1 MDEDNELDPVARLR
15 AADPAAGVEPRAGF
29 ADAVIAQATEPGAA
43 TATEAPVADLA
54 AARSRRGRIWRPLVA
69 VAATVAIFGGAGI
82 AIGQHSGGSVVAGA
96 APISL
101 HGGTSSGGAVTA
113 PGIESQGG
121 KVAAGSSAA
130 DRAFGYGFGR
140 NSFTASGLSTST
152 GTAAS
157 YAFDP
162 RSASDVRTVAALA
175 AALGLRQTPALKDGT
190 WTVGPQDG
198 TAPSLTVGLDGTLSF
213 SFYDTRYTASCSKT
227 DDGATPEPCTP
238 SRPLPST
245 DAAIAALRSLIANAG
260 RDADTFQFEANA
272 QEGALTQQ
280 AQAWPV
286 VDGQRIDQPWSIELT
301 ADGIVS
307 ASGFLA
313 PIVAVGDYP
322 VVSAQQAFE
331 RLSDPRFGAQ
341 QSGIPIALRTE
352 GGAAGSVAG
361 SGAAIDTAPPS
372 TAPSTEPPATPS
384 AGTPLSWPVNRVH
397 IVSARLGLASQWQPD
412 GGVLIV
418 PAYEFTDSD
427 GGTWSVIAVADSKL
441 NFSVG

>member
-1 MDEDNELDPVARLR
+1 LD
-15 AADPAAGVEPRAGF
+15 
-29 ADAVIAQATEPGAA
+29 
-43 TATEAPVADLA
+43 
-54 AARSRRGRIWRPLVA
+54 
-69 VAATVAIFGGAGI
+69 
-82 AIGQHSGGSVVAGA
+82 
-96 APISL
+96 
-101 HGGTSSGGAVTA
+101 
-113 PGIESQGG
+113 
-121 KVAAGSSAA
+121 
-130 DRAFGYGFGR
+130 
-140 NSFTASGLSTST
+140 
-152 GTAAS
+152 
-157 YAFDP
+157 
-162 RSASDVRTVAALA
+162 
-175 AALGLRQTPALKDGT
+175 
-190 WTVGPQDG
+190 
-198 TAPSLTVGLDGTLSF
+198 LTVGLDGTLSF
-213 SFYDTRYTASCSKT
+213 SFYDPRFTGSCSKT

-260 RDADTFQFEANA
+260 RDADTFQFEANT

-341 QSGIPIALRTE
+341 QSGIPIALRTQ

-361 SGAAIDTAPPS
+361 SGAAVDTAPPS
-372 TAPSTEPPATPS
+372 AAPPTVPPATPT

-418 PAYEFTDSD
+418 PAYEFTDSG
-427 GGTWSVIAVADSKL
+427 GGTWSVVAVADSKL
-441 NFSVG
+441 NFSVE

>member
-1 MDEDNELDPVARLR
+1 MDDDNELDPLARLR

-29 ADAVIAQATEPGAA
+29 AEAVVARATEPQAGGAT
-43 TATEAPVADLA
+43 TAPLADLA
-54 AARSRRGRIWRPLVA
+54 TARARRGRIWRPLVA

-82 AIGQHSGGSVVAGA
+82 AIGQHSGGSIVAA
-96 APISL
+96 APPISL
-101 HGGTSSGGAVTA
+101 HGGTSSGGAETA
-113 PGIESQGG
+113 PRIGAQGG
-121 KVAAGSSAA
+121 KAVAGSSAA

-152 GTAAS
+152 GTAAA

-162 RSASDVRTVAALA
+162 RSASDARTVGALA
-175 AALGLRQTPALKDGT
+175 TALGLRQTPAQKDGS

-213 SFYDTRYTASCSKT
+213 SYYDPSFMASCSKT
-227 DDGATPEPCTP
+227 EAGVTPEPCTP

-245 DAAIAALRSLIANAG
+245 DAAIAALRALIANAG
-260 RDADTFQFEANA
+260 RDADTFQYEANA

-286 VDGQRIDQPWSIELT
+286 VDGQRVDQPWSIELT
-301 ADGIVS
+301 ADGVVS

-313 PIVAVGDYP
+313 PIVSVGDYP

-341 QSGIPIALRTE
+341 RSGMPIALRAQ
-352 GGAAGSVAG
+352 GAGSVAG

-372 TAPSTEPPATPS
+372 AAPPTEPPATPT

-427 GGTWSVIAVADSKL
+427 GGTWSVVAVADDKL
-441 NFSVG
+441 DFSVK